1 LGIEAPKTMTG
12 RVLGGD
18 APESEEL
25 AYAEILSAGVHKTT
39 FLTGIERQGHF
50 HVSEGGIQ

>member
-1 LGIEAPKTMTG
+1 MTG

-18 APESEEL
+18 ASESEEL
-25 AYAEILSAGVHKTT
+25 AYAEILSAGAHKTT
-39 FLTGIERQGHF
+39 LLRGIERQGHF

>member
-1 LGIEAPKTMTG
+1 TMTG